1 MIKQIL
7 IGAIAA
13 ALLAPLTSF
22 AKSVKTLSVD
32 ESEVAQVRV
41 SLGYSTLLQFDSRP
55 VQAIVGD
62 QDSFKVEY
70 VGNSIAI
77 KPLMSGVSTNLFVIT
92 EYGKFNF
99 RISSGRG
106 FEPDYILKIKR
117 KSSAVTDASSGI
129 MTKSVGTSRTVG
141 GITLRL
147 ISVASAKVNAPM
159 IYSFELYSK
168 DKRINFQPGDF
179 EILQSGRSL
188 PIENIYIE
196 RLSIDKGQRLFG
208 MVHVKREHLRSGYKS
223 MLQFKPGTIKGG
235 IQISAPSI

>member
-1 MIKQIL
+1 MIKHIL

-13 ALLAPLTSF
+13 TLIAPLTSF
-22 AKSVKTLSVD
+22 AKGVKTISVD

-77 KPLMSGVSTNLFVIT
+77 KSLMSGVSTNLFVIT

-117 KSSAVTDASSGI
+117 KSSAVPDASSGI
-129 MTKSVGTSRTVG
+129 ITKPVGTSRTFG

-147 ISVASAKVNAPM
+147 ISVASAKMNAPM
-159 IYSFELYSK
+159 IYSFELSSK
-168 DKRINFQPGDF
+168 DKKINFQPGDF
-179 EILQSGRSL
+179 EVLQSGRSL

-196 RLSIDKGQRLFG
+196 RLSLDKGQRLFG
-208 MVHVKREHLRSGYKS
+208 MVHVKREHLQRGYKS

>member
-1 MIKQIL
+1 MKRIF
-7 IGAIAA
+7 IGAVVA
-13 ALLAPLTSF
+13 ALIAPLTSF
-22 AKSVKTLSVD
+22 AKSVKTISVD

-117 KSSAVTDASSGI
+117 KSSAVPDASSGI
-129 MTKSVGTSRTVG
+129 ITKPVGTSRTAG

-147 ISVASAKVNAPM
+147 ISVASAKMNSPM
-159 IYSFELYSK
+159 IYSFELSSK

-179 EILQSGRSL
+179 GILQSGRSL

-196 RLSIDKGQRLFG
+196 RLSLDKGQKLFG
-208 MVHVKREHLRSGYKS
+208 MVHVKREHLRRGYKS
-223 MLQFKPGTIKGG
+223 TLQFKPGTIKGG

>member
-1 MIKQIL
+1 MKKQIFT
-7 IGAIAA
+7 IAIIIS
-13 ALLAPLTSF
+13 LLTSF
-22 AKSVKTLSVD
+22 TAFAKNVKSISID

-41 SLGYSTLLQFDSRP
+41 SLGYSTLLQFDARP

-77 KPLMSGVSTNLFVIT
+77 KPLMSGVSTNLFVMT

-106 FEPDYILKIKR
+106 FEPDYILRVKR
-117 KSSAVTDASSGI
+117 KAPMTTEASGGIVTKRVGI
-129 MTKSVGTSRTVG
+129 SRTAD

-147 ISVASAKVNAPM
+147 ISVASAKINTPM
-159 IYSFELYSK
+159 IYSFELSSK
-168 DKRINFQPGDF
+168 DKKIGFQPGDF
-179 EILQSGRSL
+179 AVLQSGRSL

-196 RLSIDKGQRLFG
+196 RLSLAKGQRIFG
-208 MVHVKREHLRSGYKS
+208 MVHVKREHLRQGYKS
-223 MLQFKPGTIKGG
+223 TLQFKTESIKGG